1 MNEAKYTDKLIDLNY
16 LKQLSFNDTAFE
28 HAVIRQFI
36 LQVPEELELLKE
48 AIHKKNLRT
57 IKSIAHSLKSS
68 IAYLGLTDRLY
79 TSLDRIEAEAASNTI
94 NPHFNEDF
102 EQVEKVCRQA
112 VQEAIQFLNVSVNLS

>member
-16 LKQLSFNDTAFE
+16 VKQFSFNDTAFE
-28 HAVIRQFI
+28 HAIIRQFI

-79 TSLDRIEAEAASNTI
+79 TSLDRIEVEAASNTI

>member
-1 MNEAKYTDKLIDLNY
+1 MNEAKYTDKLIDLKY

-28 HAVIRQFI
+28 HAIIRQFI

-79 TSLDRIEAEAASNTI
+79 TSLDRIEVEAASNTI

-102 EQVEKVCRQA
+102 EQVETVCRQA

>member
-1 MNEAKYTDKLIDLNY
+1 MNEAKYTDKLIDLSY

-28 HAVIRQFI
+28 HAIIRQFI

-48 AIHKKNLRT
+48 AIQKKNLRT

-79 TSLDRIEAEAASNTI
+79 TSLDRIEVEAASNTI

-112 VQEAIQFLNVSVNLS
+112 VQEAIQFLTFSVNLS

>member
-16 LKQLSFNDTAFE
+16 LKQLSFSDTAFE
-28 HAVIRQFI
+28 QAIIRQFI

-79 TSLDRIEAEAASNTI
+79 TSLDRIEVEAASNTI

>member
-1 MNEAKYTDKLIDLNY
+1 MSQGLAIRCEVNN
-16 LKQLSFNDTAFE
+16 F
-28 HAVIRQFI
+28 VIVITR
-36 LQVPEELELLKE
+36 LVPEELELLKE

-68 IAYLGLTDRLY
+68 IAYLGLADRLY
-79 TSLDRIEAEAASNTI
+79 SSLDRIEAEAASNTI
-94 NPHFNEDF
+94 KPHFNEDF

>member
-1 MNEAKYTDKLIDLNY
+1 MNEAKYTDKLIDLSY

-28 HAVIRQFI
+28 HAIIRQFI

-79 TSLDRIEAEAASNTI
+79 TSLDRIEVEAASNTI